1 MEPIIQKFQSKPT
14 VSFVHP
20 IPARDILFVHAHKLD
35 EVNEK
40 FKNSCKIKAMRNSV
54 KRNEDDHYGPECW
67 YSGSCIKVVDDG
79 RLRVA
84 KLMDDE
90 RRVFNKVVGDVV
102 GLGDKKLEL
111 SRILSLHVKSQRDL
125 GGGAL
130 VEARHRWGVGVGQEM
145 RRVQRIPCSE
155 GMASTTFLPGNQIG
169 CLVSDGDLGIWDI
182 STGLRIF
189 NSNLHSLVDVNYFRW
204 NRGVLDNGFHPK
216 SILMGDRKSLVGL
229 DLRCGKQQEI
239 KLGLE
244 DFEHI
249 RAMDS
254 VGLMPYVYTVTD
266 KNIILTDMR
275 QTRSPIFKLGH
286 GLGGE
291 SRVRDDGMDWV
302 VVHNRWGDM
311 VRTAMDWSH
320 SQSDEWESQSDLVH
334 MHCERPARVS
344 GVLGGSRGV
353 RGWGRTVARGGEWPG
368 SCVEERCAPGFKGVD
383 LARVEAGPVMIY
395 AINTAG
401 DSFAKTVVPK
411 NEDEALCEQ
420 TLTSG
425 GRTVGDRIE
434 NDVKTETT
442 GDNVDVVTL
451 ETVNMEDH
459 FTAESVT
466 EVDLEQSESSGD
478 KVCLLEFE
486 MLFVVNQSKT
496 LNIMKGFDGIDV
508 YCNNNC
514 ELVFIFI
521 SKCCLEKFLFNNCEI
536 PNIEVLRRKMIS
548 KVSQNGKLFKIKVKH
563 AVPPNAKYASRSRQE
578 TGWCWDL
585 LGKTCNFV
593 LEIGGSKATKIL
605 RFKNKLDLFKFW
617 CGITGRLMEEV
628 SMEVN

>member
-1 MEPIIQKFQSKPT
+1 M
-14 VSFVHP
+14 
-20 IPARDILFVHAHKLD
+20 
-35 EVNEK
+35 
-40 FKNSCKIKAMRNSV
+40 
-54 KRNEDDHYGPECW
+54 
-67 YSGSCIKVVDDG
+67 
-79 RLRVA
+79 
-84 KLMDDE
+84 
-90 RRVFNKVVGDVV
+90 
-102 GLGDKKLEL
+102 
-111 SRILSLHVKSQRDL
+111 
-125 GGGAL
+125 
-130 VEARHRWGVGVGQEM
+130 
-145 RRVQRIPCSE
+145 
-155 GMASTTFLPGNQIG
+155 
-169 CLVSDGDLGIWDI
+169 
-182 STGLRIF
+182 
-189 NSNLHSLVDVNYFRW
+189 
-204 NRGVLDNGFHPK
+204 
-216 SILMGDRKSLVGL
+216 
-229 DLRCGKQQEI
+229 
-239 KLGLE
+239 
-244 DFEHI
+244 
-249 RAMDS
+249 
-254 VGLMPYVYTVTD
+254 
-266 KNIILTDMR
+266 
-275 QTRSPIFKLGH
+275 
-286 GLGGE
+286 
-291 SRVRDDGMDWV
+291 
-302 VVHNRWGDM
+302 
-311 VRTAMDWSH
+311 
-320 SQSDEWESQSDLVH
+320 
-334 MHCERPARVS
+334 
-344 GVLGGSRGV
+344 
-353 RGWGRTVARGGEWPG
+353 
-368 SCVEERCAPGFKGVD
+368 EERCAPGFKGVD

-434 NDVKTETT
+434 NDVKTETK

-486 MLFVVNQSKT
+486 MLFVVNQRKT

-521 SKCCLEKFLFNNCEI
+521 SKCCLEKFLLNNCEI
-536 PNIEVLRRKMIS
+536 PNIEVLRRKMIG

-563 AVPPNAKYASRSRQE
+563 AVPPHAKYASRSRQE

-585 LGKTCNFV
+585 LGKTCSFV